1 MFVYGIRNMAKI
13 SPDELSRLAYKK
25 VRSMIISKKLLPGE
39 KIVQDRLAK
48 SLGISRTPL
57 RSALQM
63 LEGEY
68 LVESVS
74 RRGVIVKEF
83 SDAEILEIYDCRIA
97 LEGIAIRLFT
107 ERATVLDIEKLKDLF
122 APFLSGPIDPD
133 TYQKADSKFHHSI
146 VNGCGNNFLSKL
158 FQQGNLLVFIDI
170 IGLLRAPEDTLQ
182 EHIEIIEAI
191 EHRKADLAESLART
205 HLDKSKK
212 LIAKR

>member
-1 MFVYGIRNMAKI
+1 MAKI

-39 KIVQDRLAK
+39 KIVQDRLAE

-107 ERATVLDIEKLKDLF
+107 ERASAMDIKKLKDLF
-122 APFLSGPIDPD
+122 APFFTGPINPVN
-133 TYQKADSKFHHSI
+133 YQKADSKFHNSI
-146 VNGCGNNFLSKL
+146 VHGCGNNFLSKL

-170 IGLLRAPEDTLQ
+170 IGLLRAPEETLQ
-182 EHIEIIEAI
+182 EHIKIIEAI
-191 EHRKADLAESLART
+191 EHRNADLAESLART